1 MARTS
6 FTPTIDGETALY
18 PEAGSGIQSAS
29 TEVSGHNRY
38 DAAGLVPGT
47 GVWQFPIENDAFNV
61 PFLQFKFLDAFGN
74 LFNNQRAPTIYLRM
88 PNQFNISGFSEYART
103 DNVFGAGNQL
113 LQNENALA
121 LGKAKQEEG
130 FDSSLIAK
138 YGLSASEAFQTGIA
152 RALAGVEGFLASGG
166 MNNISQFEFTQRQA
180 INPFA
185 QLLYKGPQ
193 HRKYQIPV
201 IMRPRTKQ
209 EADNIKKIIHTFR
222 VASSPSVPNVNG
234 NLRYTTISRGANT
247 IPTGIGEGST
257 FTFGY
262 PHLTQFDVIFK
273 TVEQDIKVF
282 RSKPCVI
289 DSVSVDY
296 GGQKLTFFEDGNVT
310 EAQLTIQLTEIIPRT
325 LGDGMS
331 EAKNTNFSMI

>member
-6 FTPTIDGETALY
+6 FTPTSDNQDSQY
-18 PEAGSGIQSAS
+18 PDAGTIAEASS
-29 TEVSGHNRY
+29 EVSGHDRY
-38 DAAGLVPGT
+38 TRAGLVQGN
-47 GVWQFPIENDAFNV
+47 GVWQFPIQNDDFNV

-74 LFNNQRAPTIYLRM
+74 IFNQQRAPTIYLRM
-88 PNQFNISGFSEYART
+88 PGQFNVSGFSEYART
-103 DNVFGAGNQL
+103 DNIFGAGNQL
-113 LQNENALA
+113 LKNENDLA
-121 LGKAKQEEG
+121 IGRAKQEES

-138 YGLSASEAFQTGIA
+138 YGLSAAEAFQTGIA

-166 MNNISQFEFTQRQA
+166 MNNLAQFEFTQRQA
-180 INPFA
+180 INPFS

-201 IMRPRTKQ
+201 VMRPRSKQ
-209 EADNIKKIIHTFR
+209 EADHIKKIIHTFR
-222 VASSPSVPNVNG
+222 VASSPSVPTTDG
-234 NLRYTTISRGANT
+234 NLRYSTINRGSQTVN
-247 IPTGIGEGST
+247 TGIGEGST

-262 PHLTQFDVIFK
+262 PHLTQFDVVFQ
-273 TVEQDIKVF
+273 TPEQNLKIF

-289 DSVSVDY
+289 DSIAVDY
-296 GGQKLTFFEDGNVT
+296 GGQKMTFFEDGNVT

-331 EAKNTNFSMI
+331 EARNPNFSII